1 MSSLFN
7 FLHRLLANLLAEP
20 KPNTDLDGLSLHD
33 WADLPP
39 HHPLCD

>member
-7 FLHRLLANLLAEP
+7 FLRRVLGNLLAQREQS
-20 KPNTDLDGLSLHD
+20 TDLDGLSLRD

-39 HHPLCD
+39 HHPLCE